1 VASLCWN
8 CDFKTF
14 LSLFYVFLFMHIECI
29 LLYAAS
35 GVIKDFASANRK
47 KNARPGQKQNET
59 DRSIGD
65 KQLVN

>member
-1 VASLCWN
+1 
-8 CDFKTF
+8 
-14 LSLFYVFLFMHIECI
+14 MHIECI